1 MKHTAALQHVPCCS
15 LCFGWQLWCITK
27 PCFVLGTN
35 LGPWDVEIWAL
46 LAMHLKRVGIWLF
59 MLSRELFKEK
69 GGQLVIDSQMLNLR
83 LLSVIEGLAVIY
95 PWLSA
100 FAGVHITDVY
110 ARLW

>member
-1 MKHTAALQHVPCCS
+1 
-15 LCFGWQLWCITK
+15 
-27 PCFVLGTN
+27 
-35 LGPWDVEIWAL
+35 
-46 LAMHLKRVGIWLF
+46 